1 MRVLFGMVLGAL
13 LTVGSAF
20 FYDTWPT
27 GPSANKTPTV
37 EQRPM
42 VNWDV
47 VVDRLA
53 RRAPTDERGLDHAVN
68 KVTSR

>member
-13 LTVGSAF
+13 LTIGSAF

-27 GPSANKTPTV
+27 GPSASKSPTV
-37 EQRPM
+37 EQRPV

-47 VVDRLA
+47 VVENWRGGSQQAERLLP
-53 RRAPTDERGLDHAVN
+53 RCHTR
-68 KVTSR
+68 